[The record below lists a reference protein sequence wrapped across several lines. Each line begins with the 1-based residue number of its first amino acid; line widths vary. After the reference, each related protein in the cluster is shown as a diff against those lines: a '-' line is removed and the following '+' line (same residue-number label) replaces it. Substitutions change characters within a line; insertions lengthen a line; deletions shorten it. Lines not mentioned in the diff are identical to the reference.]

1 MERDAAS
8 HRNDMPHNKST
19 WGPTF
24 LPPNLSLGGLVCGH
38 KALIVLGQELETV
51 VSEYALSGPSGI
63 WLLRSVRKQTLK
75 QLLR

>member
-1 MERDAAS
+1 MPRATER
-8 HRNDMPHNKST
+8 HVTQQST
-19 WGPTF
+19 SGPTF